1 MRRKGKVSGNS
12 GTVNPKSS
20 KSKDFA
26 FWVKTIS
33 FIVVCILA
41 IAFLWSVLP
50 QPIKTSAFS
59 IFSPNRPKITLGV
72 LIFNKRQEQRYQD
85 LAADLSSR
93 SKFEFVVDFVETSK
107 DSALKDAE
115 KKISEKKWDIAFAR
129 DPFTSIAAINAE
141 YFFVARMVRL
151 STSDIQTA
159 IIVKQ
164 DSPIKTLNDISIK
177 TKLAIGDPSS
187 ASLYYMPIYDLY
199 GRGFTKVYQKSEPSY
214 SVNAI
219 SALNDNKV
227 DAAVVLYGNGFPP
240 IRQPEKTT
248 EKAPETPSGGF
259 REISQKIND
268 GVYRVITLSRPI
280 PSGSVYISPN
290 KKDDQAYLE
299 KLLREVNPDIMKNA
313 GYDFG
318 QREEDYGFF
327 KGLKKRVDTI
337 VSCADRNPLSEDEV
351 NLTAK
356 RCPETVE
363 GYISSMR
370 RSVSDQFELFVRSV
384 NTEYSVLI
392 SEDDLKFKLKSAAI
406 LGLQNISSIDK
417 IYPQLDKLSVTI
429 SKMMPAEPKLGMTM
443 IQFDFTSNKNS
454 LINLDFKE
462 KKQEKPKQIT

>member
-1 MRRKGKVSGNS
+1 MRRKGKASSNS
-12 GTVNPKSS
+12 AGVTPKSS
-20 KSKDFA
+20 KSKDIA

-33 FIVVCILA
+33 FIVACLLA
-41 IAFLWSVLP
+41 IAFLWSALP
-50 QPIKTSAFS
+50 QPIKNS
-59 IFSPNRPKITLGV
+59 IFGGFSVNRPKITLGV

-107 DSALKDAE
+107 EGALKDAE

-151 STSDIQTA
+151 SNSDIQTA

-177 TKLAIGDPSS
+177 TRLAISDPSS

-219 SALNDNKV
+219 NALNDNKV

-240 IRQPEKTT
+240 IKQPEKTT
-248 EKAPETPSGGF
+248 EKPPETPSIGL
-259 REISQKIND
+259 REISQKINE

-299 KLLREVNPDIMKNA
+299 QLLREVNPDIMKKA

-337 VSCADRNPLSEDEV
+337 VSCADRNPLSEEEV

-363 GYISSMR
+363 GYISAVR
-370 RSVSDQFELFVRSV
+370 RSVSDQFELFIRSV

-406 LGLQNISSIDK
+406 LGIQNISSIDK
-417 IYPQLDKLSVTI
+417 VYSQLDKLNVTI
-429 SKMMPAEPKLGMTM
+429 SKMMPAEPKLGMTT
-443 IQFDFTSNKNS
+443 IQFDFTTNKNS

-462 KKQEKPKQIT
+462 RKQQTKQST

>member
-1 MRRKGKVSGNS
+1 
-12 GTVNPKSS
+12 
-20 KSKDFA
+20 
-26 FWVKTIS
+26 
-33 FIVVCILA
+33 
-41 IAFLWSVLP
+41 
-50 QPIKTSAFS
+50 
-59 IFSPNRPKITLGV
+59 
-72 LIFNKRQEQRYQD
+72 
-85 LAADLSSR
+85 
-93 SKFEFVVDFVETSK
+93 
-107 DSALKDAE
+107 
-115 KKISEKKWDIAFAR
+115 
-129 DPFTSIAAINAE
+129 
-141 YFFVARMVRL
+141 MVRL

-177 TKLAIGDPSS
+177 TKLAIGDSSS

-219 SALNDNKV
+219 NALNDNKV

-240 IRQPEKTT
+240 IKQPEKTT
-248 EKAPETPSGGF
+248 EKPPETPSIGL
-259 REISQKIND
+259 REISQKINE

-299 KLLREVNPDIMKNA
+299 QLLREVNPDIMKKA

-337 VSCADRNPLSEDEV
+337 VSCADRNPLSEEEV

-363 GYISSMR
+363 GYISAVR
-370 RSVSDQFELFVRSV
+370 RSVSDQFELFIRSV

-406 LGLQNISSIDK
+406 LGIQNISSIDK
-417 IYPQLDKLSVTI
+417 VYSQLDKLNVTI
-429 SKMMPAEPKLGMTM
+429 SKMMPAEPKLGMTT
-443 IQFDFTSNKNS
+443 IQFDFTTNKNS

-462 KKQEKPKQIT
+462 RKQQTKQST